1 MTTAEAL
8 KHELEVMAGL
18 RVGGAEEEEENP
30 AEGMA
35 GRKEPPLVVVEG
47 VEGSAWHSPPLVSV
61 TNWGTPSG
69 PSSGTCSP
77 HSRSPSLG
85 SLWSEA
91 SLSDD
96 AGSANYSPQVPKGPR
111 RRTRHASSSLMQ
123 GTDKQNPDVTRLCS
137 SQELLATEILPPK
150 HKHSLKT
157 MFLDVFHPESSRRT
171 RSASSGEVRRRS
183 PSTGDSKMRKLI
195 SKFRSRSQSDLLDV
209 KSRRTSEGSI
219 NVGSAVSLNPGESTA
234 KEVEEGVPPTAINTR
249 LVGRFR
255 KHSNANKRRWSVF
268 EQHILKGRGQQRQ
281 DHTHDGSSNPATSDS
296 EGEGQEG
303 WVISLDDPSGEST
316 TEHAKA
322 LNKLRIEGGVPPDP
336 VRHAKQRLG
345 RTRSNSDS
353 RINVLEKKQRRRR
366 GSGLAVAKEYRV
378 IDRLIDFH
386 KRNKH
391 RGSLPSLA
399 IEVQRQKHLQKLHD
413 LPDSGPLK
421 KSQSPKAS
429 NGSIPNGSISD
440 PLASRAQSFHNL
452 TDFAV
457 EDYFSSDNERHLSGD
472 DADAAGH
479 ADTRN
484 LSPYYGEEGGRSRRH
499 RFSIDHI
506 FNVFRGK
513 SRSVDHT
520 IHNPFDLDVLRR
532 KIGDRTSSEPSRD
545 IPSPSPGE
553 YLLCIGLG

>member
-8 KHELEVMAGL
+8 KHELEVVTGL
-18 RVGGAEEEEENP
+18 REEGTEDEEEDP
-30 AEGMA
+30 VEGMP
-35 GRKEPPLVVVEG
+35 GRKEPPIVVVEG
-47 VEGSAWHSPPLVSV
+47 VEESPWHAPPLVSV

-96 AGSANYSPQVPKGPR
+96 AGSISYSPQIPKGPR
-111 RRTRHASSSLMQ
+111 QRARHASSSFTQ
-123 GTDKQNPDVTRLCS
+123 DTGKQNPEVTRLCS
-137 SQELLATEILPPK
+137 SQELLATEIIPPK
-150 HKHSLKT
+150 HKHSLKS

-183 PSTGDSKMRKLI
+183 PSTGDSKMRKLL

-219 NVGSAVSLNPGESTA
+219 NVGSHVSLNPGESTSR
-234 KEVEEGVPPTAINTR
+234 EEGEEGVPPTAINTR

-268 EQHILKGRGQQRQ
+268 EQHILKGRGQRH
-281 DHTHDGSSNPATSDS
+281 DHAHDGSSNPATSDS

-303 WVISLDDPSGEST
+303 WVISLDDPSGESS
-316 TEHAKA
+316 TERAKA
-322 LNKLRIEGGVPPDP
+322 STKIQLEGGVPLDP

-366 GSGLAVAKEYRV
+366 GSGLTFAKEYKV

-399 IEVQRQKHLQKLHD
+399 IEVQRQKHLQKLQD
-413 LPDSGPLK
+413 IADGESRK
-421 KSQSPKAS
+421 KTQGPKAP
-429 NGSIPNGSISD
+429 NGSIPNGGISD

-457 EDYFSSDNERHLSGD
+457 DDYFSSDNERHLSGD
-472 DADAAGH
+472 DADAPGGTG
-479 ADTRN
+479 TRN
-484 LSPYYGEEGGRSRRH
+484 LSPYYGEEGNRARRH

-506 FNVFRGK
+506 WNVFR
-513 SRSVDHT
+513 
-520 IHNPFDLDVLRR
+520 
-532 KIGDRTSSEPSRD
+532 
-545 IPSPSPGE
+545 
-553 YLLCIGLG
+553 